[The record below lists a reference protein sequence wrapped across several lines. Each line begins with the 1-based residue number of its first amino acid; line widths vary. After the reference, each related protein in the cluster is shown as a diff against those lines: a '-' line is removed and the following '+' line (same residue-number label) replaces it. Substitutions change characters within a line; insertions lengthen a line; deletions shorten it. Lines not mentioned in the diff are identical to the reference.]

1 MNTRVFSSLR
11 TRLLLWLL
19 IPLGVAAILNIWIAN
34 REARNTATMV
44 QDRLLL
50 GSARIIAQQ
59 IQYDEGLVE
68 VAIPPAALEL
78 FQSADQDRVYYR
90 IASARG
96 VLLSGYAEL
105 PPPPSSL
112 RPEEFLY
119 FSTVVRD
126 QPVRVVAYAQPVFAA
141 PEEGP
146 VVIEVAQ
153 TYQGHH
159 RMVQQILATSL
170 RQGFWMLALVAVLVW
185 IALRGGLEGI
195 LRLRDK
201 VRDRTP
207 GSLEPLDPGPVPREI
222 LPLVEAING
231 YVQRLDHQMAVG
243 SRFIANASHQLR
255 TPFTILQTQVNFGLK
270 GQDPLQKDEALK
282 AIFREVRHGTR
293 LVNQLLSLSSA
304 EAGRQHP
311 RPSAPVNLVDLVQR
325 VLEEQ
330 AALAHSK
337 EIDMGFD
344 LQTDQV
350 ELMASSPMLHELVA
364 NLVDNALRY
373 TPAKG
378 IVTVSVR
385 RMEELGVLR
394 VEDNG
399 PGIPSED
406 RKRVFER
413 FCRLHEDG
421 TPGCGLGLS
430 IVQEVALALGVEV
443 QLSDPAEGTGLV
455 VTLKFPRAD
464 RPAGKGRSDQPEAPV
479 ISEASDARRSSSSHR
494 S

>member
-1 MNTRVFSSLR
+1 MSSRPPFSLR
-11 TRLLLWLL
+11 ARLLLWLL
-19 IPLGVAAILNIWIAN
+19 VPLGASALLNSWFAY
-34 REARNTATMV
+34 REALHTATVV

-59 IQYDEGLVE
+59 IQYEDGVLE

-78 FQSADQDRVYYR
+78 FHSADQDRVYYR
-90 IASARG
+90 IASAKG

-105 PPPPSSL
+105 PPPPSPL
-112 RPEEFLY
+112 RPEESLH
-119 FSTVVRD
+119 FSTTVRD

-153 TYQGHH
+153 TGQAHQ
-159 RMVQQILATSL
+159 RLVQQIWATSL
-170 RQGFWMLALVAVLVW
+170 RQEFLMLVLVAILLWVSLRP
-185 IALRGGLEGI
+185 ALRDI

-201 VRDRTP
+201 VQDRTP
-207 GSLEPLDPGPVPREI
+207 GSLEPLDPGPVPQE
-222 LPLVEAING
+222 LHPLVDAING
-231 YVQRLDHQMAVG
+231 YIQRLDTQLAVG

-255 TPFTILQTQVNFGLK
+255 TPFTVLQTQVNFGLRSP
-270 GQDPLQKDEALK
+270 DAPQKDEALR
-282 AIFREVRHGTR
+282 AIFQGVRHGTR

-304 EAGRQHP
+304 EAGVQHP
-311 RPSAPVNLVDLVQR
+311 RPPVPVNLVDLLQR

-330 AALAHSK
+330 AALAQAK
-337 EIDMGFD
+337 DIDLGLD
-344 LQTDQV
+344 PQTDRV
-350 ELMASSPMLHELVA
+350 ELLASSSMLHELVA

-385 RMEELGVLR
+385 RMEELVILR

-399 PGIPSED
+399 PGIPVAD
-406 RKRVFER
+406 RVRVFER
-413 FCRLHEDG
+413 FCRLHDDA

-430 IVQEVALALGVEV
+430 IVQEVATTLGAEI
-443 QLSDPAEGTGLV
+443 QLSDPAAGTGLIVTV
-455 VTLKFPRAD
+455 VFPAT
-464 RPAGKGRSDQPEAPV
+464 PA
-479 ISEASDARRSSSSHR
+479 
-494 S
+494 